1 MPKISRLIAAAIF
14 LVAGAPISA
23 QTPTSETLAV
33 SSLNPGDQVRIAVWR
48 QPEFSGDFTIS
59 GTGTINHP
67 LYREIQVTGV
77 PLSTV
82 DERIRAFLTK
92 YITNP
97 QFVVQPLVR
106 IVVAGEV
113 RTPNVYSVPPETTI
127 AQALAL
133 AAGPTDRGNLSKAKI
148 VRDGQEIP
156 VDLTRADSDVGR
168 LQIRSGDQILIPRK
182 SSGFKDYAGPLF
194 SGIAA
199 AAALVNI
206 FLR

>member
-1 MPKISRLIAAAIF
+1 MSKLSRLIAAAIF
-14 LVAGAPISA
+14 LIAGHNVSA
-23 QTPTSETLAV
+23 QSSSTESIAA
-33 SSLNPGDQVRIAVWR
+33 SSLNPGDQVRIVVWR

-59 GTGTINHP
+59 ATGMINHP
-67 LYREIQVTGV
+67 LYREIQVTGI

-82 DERIRAFLTK
+82 EERVRAFLTR
-92 YITNP
+92 YVTNP
-97 QFVVQPLVR
+97 QFVIQPLVR

-113 RTPNVYSVPPETTI
+113 RSPNIYSVPPETTI

-133 AAGPTDRGNLSKAKI
+133 AGGPTDRGDLTKTKI
-148 VRDGQEIP
+148 VRDAQEIP
-156 VDLTRADSDVGR
+156 VDLTRADSDVAR
-168 LQIRSGDQILIPRK
+168 LHIRSGDEILVTRK
-182 SSGFKDYAGPLF
+182 GSSFRDYVAPLF